1 MLDVLAGAHLI
12 EPSRPGHYRPH
23 ALLRA
28 YAGEL
33 AGADPEQPAVV
44 RLAAHYLH
52 TAARAMERLSA
63 NRLRLAGLAPSCAP
77 TVPVPDLPA
86 AVGWLAEE
94 QANLAAVVRLV
105 GQGGW
110 PWRTV
115 QLARTVGS
123 YLETGSLPALPADR
137 AVVELGVTS

>member
-1 MLDVLAGAHLI
+1 MI
-12 EPSRPGHYRPH
+12 
-23 ALLRA
+23 
-28 YAGEL
+28 
-33 AGADPEQPAVV
+33 

-77 TVPVPDLPA
+77 TVPIPDLA
-86 AVGWLAEE
+86 AAPTGWLAGE

-115 QLARTVGS
+115 QLAGTVGGDP
-123 YLETGSLPALPADR
+123 ETGSLPALPADR